1 MRLFLIKLFTL
12 QSDRHN
18 YPSVN
23 VRAVYTRVIK
33 GVTEE
38 KKRQAHTNTRSCSRR
53 RIIWQYWGR
62 YIKAH
67 T

>member
-1 MRLFLIKLFTL
+1 MNVRETLPLVKLFTL

-23 VRAVYTRVIK
+23 VRTVNKRLIK

-38 KKRQAHTNTRSCSRR
+38 KKEASAHTNT
-53 RIIWQYWGR
+53 Y
-62 YIKAH
+62 
-67 T
+67 